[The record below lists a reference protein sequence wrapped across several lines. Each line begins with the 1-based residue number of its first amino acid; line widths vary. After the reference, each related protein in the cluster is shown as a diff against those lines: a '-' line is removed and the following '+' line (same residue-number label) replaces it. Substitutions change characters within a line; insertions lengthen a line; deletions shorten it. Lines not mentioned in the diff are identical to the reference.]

1 MRYTAGRQAAGL
13 ECQPVLIWNA
23 AFAVTCRCLC
33 ERAKRPERKGPSCR
47 RSSSCFSRNSG
58 GDRTWL
64 APELD
69 FFLPNYPDL
78 SFTGYGQP
86 RQLDPGNYQITHEGD
101 QSVLVNRLTVTSSR
115 SQAIAELEYHVPA
128 IGKGTGRVRSHDVSQ
143 VWAFRGAPA
152 RIQAIAQSLLSPEV

>member
-1 MRYTAGRQAAGL
+1 MPASPDL
-13 ECQPVLIWNA
+13 ECG
-23 AFAVTCRCLC
+23 LC
-33 ERAKRPERKGPSCR
+33 GYLSLPLRESKTTRAKRPVVSQE
-47 RSSSCFSRNSG
+47 FV
-58 GDRTWL
+58 L
-64 APELD
+64 
-69 FFLPNYPDL
+69 FF
-78 SFTGYGQP
+78 
-86 RQLDPGNYQITHEGD
+86 QITHEGD